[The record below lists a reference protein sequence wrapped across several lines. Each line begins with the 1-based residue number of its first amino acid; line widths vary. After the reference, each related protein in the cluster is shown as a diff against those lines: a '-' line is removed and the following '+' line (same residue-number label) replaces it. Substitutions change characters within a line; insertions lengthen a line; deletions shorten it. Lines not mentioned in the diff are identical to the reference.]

1 MTAVLSCNYD
11 ARQIRCDNYLQE
23 ILFLTQNKEQKGF
36 VLRLTGLGE
45 EPTDSDFAMKVLDLN
60 NLDETLGSIKSLLQS
75 KGIIFKP

>member
-1 MTAVLSCNYD
+1 
-11 ARQIRCDNYLQE
+11 
-23 ILFLTQNKEQKGF
+23 LTQNKEQKGF